1 MERLLFHTGVSAGV
15 LDLSTE
21 LPVLL
26 IGFLAVV
33 WWAAGLIGIMAG
45 QHFLSW
51 TSMALRHIPSPAG
64 DEHRAASCDRRGT
77 GCRGRREEEL
87 ERGMP

>member
-26 IGFLAVV
+26 IGCLVVV
-33 WWAAGLIGIMAG
+33 WWAAGLIGIMAC
-45 QHFLSW
+45 QHFL
-51 TSMALRHIPSPAG
+51 G
-64 DEHRAASCDRRGT
+64 
-77 GCRGRREEEL
+77 
-87 ERGMP
+87 